1 MMVRAAI
8 LFAFAVLVHNADH
21 LRRGGDSVSAEV
33 FWLGSGAIIVEVGLV
48 TLVFMRHAAGPLAA
62 EIGGFALA
70 SGYLFVHFTP
80 DRGWLSDSFLSGGTS
95 PISLAAASLETIA
108 AFTLGV
114 SGAMVLHRRGSSAA
128 HQHAIDR
135 AGLLE
140 TLRHPVVATMAFVNV
155 LIFVLSVVERYA

>member
-1 MMVRAAI
+1 MVRAAI
-8 LFAFAVLVHNADH
+8 FFAFAVLVHNADH

-33 FWLGSGAIIVEVGLV
+33 FWLGSSAIILEVGLV

-70 SGYLFVHFTP
+70 SGYVFVHFTP
-80 DRGWLSDSFLSGGTS
+80 ERGWLSDSFLSGGTS

-114 SGAMVLHRRGSSAA
+114 TGAIALHRRGSS
-128 HQHAIDR
+128 HAINS